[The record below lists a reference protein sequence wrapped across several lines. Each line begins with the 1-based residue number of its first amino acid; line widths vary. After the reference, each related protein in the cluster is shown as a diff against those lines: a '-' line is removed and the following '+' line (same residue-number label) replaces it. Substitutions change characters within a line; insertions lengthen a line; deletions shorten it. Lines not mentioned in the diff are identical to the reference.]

1 VVFRGLKA
9 DHQIIDLGGLSCRV
23 IDLKAGV
30 DGDDGAATFLNVE
43 KAVFKDQGW
52 VIVPQGNT
60 DPVAGNASFSTRAGQ
75 ALTGW
80 QHQACWATRRTRT
93 ATASPSPRPATR

>member
-1 VVFRGLKA
+1 
-9 DHQIIDLGGLSCRV
+9 
-23 IDLKAGV
+23 
-30 DGDDGAATFLNVE
+30 
-43 KAVFKDQGW
+43 

-60 DPVAGNASFSTRAGQ
+60 DPVAGNVSFSTRAGQ